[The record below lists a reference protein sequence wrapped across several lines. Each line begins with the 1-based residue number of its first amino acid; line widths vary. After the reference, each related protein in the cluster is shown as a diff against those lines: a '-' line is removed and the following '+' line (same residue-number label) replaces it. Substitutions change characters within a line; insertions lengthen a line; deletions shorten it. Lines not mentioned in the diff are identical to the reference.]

1 MIVIKRKLK
10 TGTQHF
16 SIYTQKEADKRDV
29 KYKYWSECYAGDF
42 GISDDGYVGECLSRS
57 KYRSGTFIKMS
68 YGANWMNKSAKIDFE
83 KNHFL
88 NTYSMTNPAHWL
100 DKEVK
105 TRRFNNTMDAYIA
118 QLMSDKQVDWNILG
132 NIYRPD
138 QQEPAITVR
147 RLFKE
152 EKVQT
157 MVKEELKKVLIDKGI
172 SESFVLDTIL
182 EAIDIAKLK
191 QDPSNLLKASSE
203 LSEYLQMK
211 PNKSIQT
218 DRIEIDVSKQIEDT
232 ILKEDKKLVMERVS
246 EKQSDELV

>member
-1 MIVIKRKLK
+1 MIVIKRKLRGGDK
-10 TGTQHF
+10 NF
-16 SIYTQKEADKRDV
+16 SIYTKEEADKKAV
-29 KYKYWSECYAGDF
+29 KYKYWSECNAGDF

-57 KYRSGTFIKMS
+57 KYRTGTFIKMS
-68 YGANWMNKSAKIDFE
+68 YGANWKNKSAKIDFE

-88 NTYSMTNPAHWL
+88 NTYSMSNPAHWL

-105 TRRFNNTMDAYIA
+105 TRRFNNTMSAYVA
-118 QLMSDKQVDWNILG
+118 QLMSDKQVDWKILG

-152 EKVQT
+152 EKVKT
-157 MVKEELKKVLIDKGI
+157 MVKEELKKVLTEKGI
-172 SESFVLDTIL
+172 SASYVLDTIL

-191 QDPSNLLKASSE
+191 QDPSNMLKGSSE

-211 PNKSIQT
+211 PEKNIQT
-218 DRIEIDVSKQIEDT
+218 DRLEIDVSKQIEDT